1 MKSRIA
7 STCLLALAGWW
18 TLGAAQ
24 AAAAQAPTAVADGI
38 AFEHR
43 IENSR
48 FDVGADPHDQSDA
61 RHRRLAGDRG
71 VFSVD
76 TVTGAA
82 LAIPSSSGIPKDQA
96 AIASL
101 PVALTNDPDRHS
113 AEVRKYLLAA
123 GVPQAEVGGMYVTT
137 TMAGGGPI
145 EDGVQP
151 SRSTFL
157 WYTTHLERSLMGIP
171 VENSVAFAA
180 LGSDGRAI
188 TEGVYWP
195 AIPAPVVRQAI
206 ALKARLDSPAQARA
220 FLDKVRLARPDA
232 AGAEGEVRIV
242 HTGAGYHGGFEARAV
257 YSVVVR
263 TPGGGKAR
271 IVRFDEDA
279 QVVQLADEV
288 VNRSRADSPKPR

>member
-7 STCLLALAGWW
+7 ITTLLVTTGWSLLA
-18 TLGAAQ
+18 AAQ
-24 AAAAQAPTAVADGI
+24 AATPAVADGI

-43 IENSR
+43 IERSS
-48 FDVGADPHDQSDA
+48 FDVGANPHDQSDA
-61 RHRRLAGDRG
+61 SHWRLAGERG

-76 TVTGAA
+76 TLTGAT
-82 LAIPSSSGIPKDQA
+82 LAIPSSPGIPKDQA
-96 AIASL
+96 AIARL
-101 PVALTNDPDRHS
+101 PTALTNDPDRHS
-113 AEVRKYLLAA
+113 AEVRKYLLAS
-123 GVPQAEVGGMYVTT
+123 GVPQAEISGMHVTT
-137 TMAGGGPI
+137 TMAGGGRI

-151 SRSTFL
+151 ARSTFL
-157 WYTTHLERSLMGIP
+157 WYTTHLERSLMGVP

-195 AIPAPVVRQAI
+195 AIPADVVRQAV
-206 ALKARLDSPAQARA
+206 ALKARLESPEQSRA

-242 HTGAGYHGGFEARAV
+242 HTGGGYHGAFEARAV
-257 YSVVVR
+257 YSTIIR

-271 IVRFDEDA
+271 IVRFDDQA
-279 QVVQLADEV
+279 KVIRLADEV
-288 VNRSRADSPKPR
+288 ASRAQADSPKER

>member
-7 STCLLALAGWW
+7 NTCLLVVYGWW
-18 TLGAAQ
+18 LLGAAHAAAQ
-24 AAAAQAPTAVADGI
+24 ETPSAAAAGF

-43 IENSR
+43 IEKSS
-48 FDVGADPHDQSDA
+48 FDVGANPRDQSDA
-61 RHRRLAGDRG
+61 SHQRLAGDRG

-76 TVTGAA
+76 TVTGAT
-82 LAIPSSSGIPKDQA
+82 LAIPSSPGIPKDQA
-96 AIASL
+96 AIARL
-101 PVALTNDPDRHS
+101 PVALTNDPDKHS
-113 AEVRKYLLAA
+113 AEVRKYLLAS
-123 GVPQAEVGGMYVTT
+123 GVPQAEISGMHVTT

-151 SRSTFL
+151 ARSTFL

-171 VENSVAFAA
+171 VESSVAFAA

-195 AIPAPVVRQAI
+195 AIPAQVVRQAV
-206 ALKARLDSPAQARA
+206 ALKARLESADQSRA

-242 HTGAGYHGGFEARAV
+242 HTGGGYHGAFEARAV
-257 YSVVVR
+257 YSTIIR

-271 IVRFDEDA
+271 IVRFDEQA
-279 QVVQLADEV
+279 NVVQLADEK
-288 VNRSRADSPKPR
+288 SGRALANSPKER